1 MNTSKPL
8 DIVSIT
14 GAADSRGSANIAS
27 LLQEGHTSHY
37 LRRLLL
43 GIVALVLLLLLWSL
57 IAQVDEL
64 AKARGD
70 LQPVGRVQSVQ
81 SEEGGTLSELYVRT
95 YQHVNVGQPIARFTA
110 PDLTKQRAQAQ
121 VKRAALQID
130 LERWGAIVDS
140 REPDFSA
147 YSQYPELIE
156 AAKKLHQQQSTL
168 FQAKV
173 NTKQTA
179 LEQQKAALAGARS
192 ELSGA
197 RQQANLAQDV
207 LKRYREGLARHVI
220 SAVRVAEVEEHATEV
235 SRNLTQLQT
244 RIQALEKA
252 VDQASAEL
260 VAARSEPL
268 ETARAQ
274 RSEILLKV
282 HELDAEL
289 QALQT
294 RHGQSELRAP
304 IAGFIHSLPDTRV
317 GAVIPPGG
325 TVAEIVPS
333 AGGVLMEARVSP
345 RDIGYVHSGQLAR
358 VKIDAY
364 DYSRFGSVE
373 AKVTHVSPSA
383 FREERSGEAYYKVDL
398 QLAQAHVGDNEK
410 RLLIPGM
417 TGEVDIVTGQKSVFQ
432 YLAKPVFTSTESAFH
447 ER

>member
-1 MNTSKPL
+1 MNKEKSI
-8 DIVSIT
+8 DILSIT
-14 GAADSRGSANIAS
+14 GAVDSRGSANIAS
-27 LLQEGHTSHY
+27 LLQEGQTSHY
-37 LRRLLL
+37 LRQLLL
-43 GIVALVLLLLLWSL
+43 GVVALVLLLLMWSL
-57 IAQVDEL
+57 VAKVDEL

-70 LQPVGRVQSVQ
+70 LQPIGRIQTVQ
-81 SEEGGTLSELYVRT
+81 SEEGGTLSELYVRA

-110 PDLTKQRAQAQ
+110 PDLTKQRAQAK
-121 VKRAALQID
+121 VKRASLQID
-130 LERWGAIVDS
+130 LERWGAIVDG
-140 REPDFSA
+140 REPNFTPFA
-147 YSQYPELIE
+147 QYPELIE
-156 AAKKLHQQQSTL
+156 AARKLHQQQATL
-168 FQAKV
+168 FLAKIDA
-173 NTKQTA
+173 KQTA
-179 LEQQKAALAGARS
+179 LEQQKAALAGART
-192 ELSGA
+192 ELPGA
-197 RQQANLAQDV
+197 RKQADLAKDV

-220 SAVRVAEVEEHATEV
+220 SAVRVSEVEEHATEV
-235 SRNLTQLQT
+235 DRNLMQLKT
-244 RIQALEKA
+244 RIQSLEKA
-252 VDQASAEL
+252 VGQASAEL

-268 ETARAQ
+268 EVARAQ

-289 QALQT
+289 QALQI

-304 IAGFIHSLPDTRV
+304 VAGFIHRVPETRV
-317 GAVIPPGG
+317 GAVISPGG

-333 AGGVLMEARVSP
+333 AGGVLMEAKVSP
-345 RDIGYVHSGQLAR
+345 RDIGYVHAGQSAR
-358 VKIDAY
+358 VKVDAY

-398 QLAQAHVGDNEK
+398 QLAKAHVGDDES